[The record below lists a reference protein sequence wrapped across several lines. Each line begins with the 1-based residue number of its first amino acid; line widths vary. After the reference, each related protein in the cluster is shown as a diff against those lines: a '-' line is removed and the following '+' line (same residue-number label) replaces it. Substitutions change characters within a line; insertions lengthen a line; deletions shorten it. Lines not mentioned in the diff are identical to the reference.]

1 MIPARDGTFR
11 LSLPGFLVP
20 PLRGWLSAI
29 FNGFDTLE
37 QIGKSAKNGL

>member
-1 MIPARDGTFR
+1 
-11 LSLPGFLVP
+11 LPGFLVP